1 MFEELLL
8 RRNQAKLT
16 SSMKDKFV
24 DALLRLKSDGKYDQ
38 YVQWHI
44 DAMNNATPNTVS
56 SFIRNSAHKGPA
68 FLPWHR
74 EFLRRFELDLN
85 AIDNDVTLPYWDWT
99 VDGHDIGDSIFD
111 TNFMG
116 NADEGPFKSSNWTF
130 DSSWSSDLRVGIGVH
145 RILNLNNLS
154 FPSIS
159 NVNACLAHNDYDSA
173 PWDMASPSGFRNTLE
188 GFNGLNG
195 LHNRIHR
202 IIGGD
207 MGRAYSPFDPL
218 FFLHH
223 ANVDRLWAEWQITHP
238 GPDHYVPDD
247 NASSDLLGHRLNDSM
262 YPWNDPAFPEL
273 VTTTNVLYHTA
284 LGYTYDSIYPRTVE
298 IKKYILLKRRNSNR
312 IICYDEN
319 DDHCM
324 IISFY
329 DRDTIPNNEISNNGS
344 YGIMRVH
351 ASEYSNYVD
360 MLRNEKPVYARLY
373 PNASSHYLQTNLESI
388 GESE

>member
-56 SFIRNSAHKGPA
+56 PFRRNSAHRGPA

-173 PWDMASPSGFRNTLE
+173 PWDTASPSGFRNTLE

-207 MGRAYSPFDPL
+207 MGRAYSIHCF
-218 FFLHH
+218 
-223 ANVDRLWAEWQITHP
+223 
-238 GPDHYVPDD
+238 
-247 NASSDLLGHRLNDSM
+247 S
-262 YPWNDPAFPEL
+262 
-273 VTTTNVLYHTA
+273 
-284 LGYTYDSIYPRTVE
+284 
-298 IKKYILLKRRNSNR
+298 YI
-312 IICYDEN
+312 
-319 DDHCM
+319 M
-324 IISFY
+324 
-329 DRDTIPNNEISNNGS
+329 
-344 YGIMRVH
+344 
-351 ASEYSNYVD
+351 
-360 MLRNEKPVYARLY
+360 
-373 PNASSHYLQTNLESI
+373 QT
-388 GESE
+388 